1 MRELFETARE
11 LGLTVPT
18 IRPSKAKIRK
28 ALLEL
33 GFRTENEQSIGNRFD
48 IG

>member
-1 MRELFETARE
+1 LFENARE
-11 LGLTVPT
+11 LGLTSPK

-33 GFRTENEQSIGNRFD
+33 GFYVENAEGEKRLEA
-48 IG
+48 G